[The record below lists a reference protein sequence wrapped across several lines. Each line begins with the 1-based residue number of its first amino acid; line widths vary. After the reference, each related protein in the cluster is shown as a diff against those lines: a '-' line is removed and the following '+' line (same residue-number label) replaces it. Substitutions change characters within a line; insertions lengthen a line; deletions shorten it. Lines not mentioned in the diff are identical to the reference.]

1 MNMDGYKRS
10 MEWAKRKMINYIEFS
25 FHQKK
30 RITEL
35 EEGSLPSGN
44 INYKAR
50 SRFELNEWI

>member
-1 MNMDGYKRS
+1 MSR
-10 MEWAKRKMINYIEFS
+10 ERKMINYIEFS
-25 FHQKK
+25 FQKK

-50 SRFELNEWI
+50 SRFELNE